1 MIAPDVLLKPR
12 QIRREI
18 ERKQMRIE
26 TLRRFA
32 EHLTSPLREV
42 RVKSTPDPTRMQAL
56 LAEAADEEKQLPLL
70 EAELEQALAAAAI
83 MVSTL
88 PDERLV
94 HLIVTVMVV
103 LCELFTVDLVLLH
116 PELGIVPAVIM
127 LGLAVLL
134 GFYFWHYFFLENT
147 VQRWYRIAEEL
158 REKRKNRI

>member
-94 HLIVTVMVV
+94 HLM
-103 LCELFTVDLVLLH
+103 
-116 PELGIVPAVIM
+116 
-127 LGLAVLL
+127 
-134 GFYFWHYFFLENT
+134 
-147 VQRWYRIAEEL
+147 EL
-158 REKRKNRI
+158 RYLEGRSWEEVAAALGYSPSQTFKLHRAAMSLLPLPESEKEAKR

>member
-94 HLIVTVMVV
+94 HLM
-103 LCELFTVDLVLLH
+103 
-116 PELGIVPAVIM
+116 
-127 LGLAVLL
+127 
-134 GFYFWHYFFLENT
+134 
-147 VQRWYRIAEEL
+147 EL
-158 REKRKNRI
+158 RYLEGRSWEEVAAALGYSPSQTFKLHRAAMQQFTIHNS

>member
-1 MIAPDVLLKPR
+1 MTAPDVLLRPR

-18 ERKQMRIE
+18 ERKQMRME

-94 HLIVTVMVV
+94 HLM
-103 LCELFTVDLVLLH
+103 
-116 PELGIVPAVIM
+116 
-127 LGLAVLL
+127 
-134 GFYFWHYFFLENT
+134 
-147 VQRWYRIAEEL
+147 EL
-158 REKRKNRI
+158 RYLEGRSWEEVAAALGYSPSQTFKLHRAAMSLLPLPESEKEARR

>member
-83 MVSTL
+83 MISTL

-94 HLIVTVMVV
+94 HLM
-103 LCELFTVDLVLLH
+103 
-116 PELGIVPAVIM
+116 
-127 LGLAVLL
+127 
-134 GFYFWHYFFLENT
+134 
-147 VQRWYRIAEEL
+147 EL
-158 REKRKNRI
+158 RYLEGRSWEEVAAALGYSPSQTFKLHRAAMQQFTIHNS

>member
-94 HLIVTVMVV
+94 HLM
-103 LCELFTVDLVLLH
+103 
-116 PELGIVPAVIM
+116 
-127 LGLAVLL
+127 
-134 GFYFWHYFFLENT
+134 
-147 VQRWYRIAEEL
+147 EL
-158 REKRKNRI
+158 RYLEGRSWEEVAAALGYSPSQTFKLHRAAMSLLPLPESEEEAKR

>member
-1 MIAPDVLLKPR
+1 MIAPDVLLKPL

-94 HLIVTVMVV
+94 HLM
-103 LCELFTVDLVLLH
+103 
-116 PELGIVPAVIM
+116 
-127 LGLAVLL
+127 
-134 GFYFWHYFFLENT
+134 
-147 VQRWYRIAEEL
+147 EL
-158 REKRKNRI
+158 RYLEGRSWEEIASIIGYSPSQTFKLHRAAMQQFTIHNS

>member
-56 LAEAADEEKQLPLL
+56 LAEATDEEKQLPLL

-94 HLIVTVMVV
+94 HLM
-103 LCELFTVDLVLLH
+103 
-116 PELGIVPAVIM
+116 
-127 LGLAVLL
+127 
-134 GFYFWHYFFLENT
+134 
-147 VQRWYRIAEEL
+147 EL
-158 REKRKNRI
+158 RYLEGRSWEEVAAEMGYSQSQMFKLHRAAMSQFTIHNS

>member
-94 HLIVTVMVV
+94 HLM
-103 LCELFTVDLVLLH
+103 
-116 PELGIVPAVIM
+116 
-127 LGLAVLL
+127 
-134 GFYFWHYFFLENT
+134 
-147 VQRWYRIAEEL
+147 EL
-158 REKRKNRI
+158 RYLEGRSWEEVAAEMGYSQSQMFKLHRAAMLQFTIHNS

>member
-1 MIAPDVLLKPR
+1 MIAPDVLLKPL

-94 HLIVTVMVV
+94 HLM
-103 LCELFTVDLVLLH
+103 
-116 PELGIVPAVIM
+116 
-127 LGLAVLL
+127 
-134 GFYFWHYFFLENT
+134 
-147 VQRWYRIAEEL
+147 EL
-158 REKRKNRI
+158 RYLEGRSWEETASIIGYSPSQTFKLHRAAMQQFTIHNS

>member
-1 MIAPDVLLKPR
+1 MIAPDVLLRPR

-70 EAELEQALAAAAI
+70 EAELEQALTAAAI
-83 MVSTL
+83 TVSTL

-94 HLIVTVMVV
+94 RLM
-103 LCELFTVDLVLLH
+103 
-116 PELGIVPAVIM
+116 
-127 LGLAVLL
+127 
-134 GFYFWHYFFLENT
+134 
-147 VQRWYRIAEEL
+147 EL
-158 REKRKNRI
+158 RYLECCSWEETAAALGYSPSQTFKLHRLSLALLQA

>member
-1 MIAPDVLLKPR
+1 MIAPDVLLKPLP
-12 QIRREI
+12 IRREI

-83 MVSTL
+83 MVSS
-88 PDERLV
+88 
-94 HLIVTVMVV
+94 
-103 LCELFTVDLVLLH
+103 FH
-116 PELGIVPAVIM
+116 PAG
-127 LGLAVLL
+127 
-134 GFYFWHYFFLENT
+134 
-147 VQRWYRIAEEL
+147 
-158 REKRKNRI
+158 

>member
-56 LAEAADEEKQLPLL
+56 LAEATDEEKQLPLL

-94 HLIVTVMVV
+94 HLM
-103 LCELFTVDLVLLH
+103 
-116 PELGIVPAVIM
+116 
-127 LGLAVLL
+127 
-134 GFYFWHYFFLENT
+134 
-147 VQRWYRIAEEL
+147 EL
-158 REKRKNRI
+158 RYLESYSWEEVAAALGYSPSQTFKLHRAAMSLLPLPKSEEEAKR

>member
-94 HLIVTVMVV
+94 HLM
-103 LCELFTVDLVLLH
+103 
-116 PELGIVPAVIM
+116 
-127 LGLAVLL
+127 
-134 GFYFWHYFFLENT
+134 
-147 VQRWYRIAEEL
+147 EL
-158 REKRKNRI
+158 RYLEGRSWEEVAAEMGYSQSQMFKLHRAAMSQFTIHNS

>member
-18 ERKQMRIE
+18 ERKQMRIK

-94 HLIVTVMVV
+94 HLM
-103 LCELFTVDLVLLH
+103 
-116 PELGIVPAVIM
+116 
-127 LGLAVLL
+127 
-134 GFYFWHYFFLENT
+134 
-147 VQRWYRIAEEL
+147 EL
-158 REKRKNRI
+158 RYLEGRSWEEVAAALGYSPSQTFKLHRAAMSLLPLPESEEEAKR

>member
-94 HLIVTVMVV
+94 HLM
-103 LCELFTVDLVLLH
+103 
-116 PELGIVPAVIM
+116 
-127 LGLAVLL
+127 
-134 GFYFWHYFFLENT
+134 
-147 VQRWYRIAEEL
+147 EL
-158 REKRKNRI
+158 RYLKSYSWEEVAAALGYSPIQTFKLHRAAMQQFTIHNS

>member
-94 HLIVTVMVV
+94 HLM
-103 LCELFTVDLVLLH
+103 
-116 PELGIVPAVIM
+116 
-127 LGLAVLL
+127 
-134 GFYFWHYFFLENT
+134 
-147 VQRWYRIAEEL
+147 EL
-158 REKRKNRI
+158 RYLEGRSWEETASIIGYSPSQTFKLHRAAMQQFTIHNS

>member
-88 PDERLV
+88 PDIRL
-94 HLIVTVMVV
+94 I
-103 LCELFTVDLVLLH
+103 EL
-116 PELGIVPAVIM
+116 M
-127 LGLAVLL
+127 
-134 GFYFWHYFFLENT
+134 
-147 VQRWYRIAEEL
+147 EL
-158 REKRKNRI
+158 RYLEGRSWEETASIIGYSPSQTFKLHRAAMSLLPLPESEKEARR